1 MGIIG
6 SKTQVDYYNDTYHI
20 TDTFSNH
27 LEWKDTVKRLNRRR
41 YTSFLYEQVNVPE
54 RFGSQPYVI
63 YVIYDTETKDA
74 IQKEA
79 YDQPYVTICNCIFV
93 LCARTDF
100 HLRTEFSISQ
110 WNESPSIRSYF
121 SRLWKAPQSE
131 QLLWATRQTYVA
143 LGFIIAA
150 CAEESIPCISV
161 DAFHSESIASLLD
174 LPSHLVPTAILTIG
188 APD

>member
-79 YDQPYVTICNCIFV
+79 YDQPYVTICNCVRVPIFIFV
-93 LCARTDF
+93 LNFPFLNGMNRPLF
-100 HLRTEFSISQ
+100 VRIFPVYGKLHNQSNYYGLLVKPMWHLDLSLPHAQKNRF
-110 WNESPSIRSYF
+110 RVF
-121 SRLWKAPQSE
+121 QS
-131 QLLWATRQTYVA
+131 TH
-143 LGFIIAA
+143 FIVN
-150 CAEESIPCISV
+150 P
-161 DAFHSESIASLLD
+161 SLLYSIF
-174 LPSHLVPTAILTIG
+174 LLI
-188 APD
+188 

>member
-1 MGIIG
+1 MGIIR
-6 SKTQVDYYNDTYHI
+6 SKPQVDYYTESYHI

-27 LEWKDTVKRLNRRR
+27 LEWKDTVKMLNHRH
-41 YTSFLYEQVNVPE
+41 YSSFLYEQVNVPE

-63 YVIYDTETKDA
+63 YVIYDKETKDN

-79 YDQPYVTICNCIFV
+79 YDQPYITICNCIFV

-100 HLRTEFSISQ
+100 NLRTEFSIPQ
-110 WNESPSIRSYF
+110 LNETPSIRSYF
-121 SRLWKAPQSE
+121 SRLWESPQSE
-131 QLLWATRQTYVA
+131 QLIWSTRQTYVA

-150 CAEESIPCISV
+150 CAEESIPCVSV
-161 DAFHSESIASLLD
+161 DAFHSEAVASLLD
-174 LPSHLVPTAILTIG
+174 LPPYLVPTALLTIG

>member
-1 MGIIG
+1 MGINR
-6 SKTQVDYYNDTYHI
+6 SKPQVDYYADSYHI

-27 LEWKDTVKRLNRRR
+27 LEWKDTVKRLNRRHHS
-41 YTSFLYEQVNVPE
+41 SFLYERVNVPE

-63 YVIYDTETKDA
+63 YVIYDTETKNN

-79 YDQPYVTICNCIFV
+79 YNQPCVTICNCIFV

-100 HLRTEFSISQ
+100 NLHTDFSIPQ
-110 WNESPSIRSYF
+110 YEQPSSYF
-121 SRLWKAPQSE
+121 SRLWDSPKPD
-131 QLLWATRQTYVA
+131 QLLWSTRQTYVA

-161 DAFHSESIASLLD
+161 DTFHSESIASLLD
-174 LPSHLVPTAILTIG
+174 LPSHLVPTALLAIG

>member
-1 MGIIG
+1 MGINR
-6 SKTQVDYYNDTYHI
+6 SKPQVDYYTDSYHI

-27 LEWKDTVKRLNRRR
+27 LEWKDTVRRLNHRH
-41 YTSFLYEQVNVPE
+41 YSSFLYERVNVPE

-63 YVIYDTETKDA
+63 YVIYDTETKNS

-79 YDQPYVTICNCIFV
+79 YDQPYITICNCIFV
-93 LCARTDF
+93 LCARTNF
-100 HLRTEFSISQ
+100 NLRTEFSIPQ
-110 WNESPSIRSYF
+110 YEQPSSYF
-121 SRLWKAPQSE
+121 SHLWDSPKPD
-131 QLLWATRQTYVA
+131 QLLWSTRQTYVA

-150 CAEESIPCISV
+150 CAEESIPCVSV

-174 LPSHLVPTAILTIG
+174 LPSHLVPTALLTVG

>member
-6 SKTQVDYYNDTYHI
+6 SKPQVDYYSDTYHI

-27 LEWKDTVKRLNRRR
+27 LEWKDTVKRLNHRRFS
-41 YTSFLYEQVNVPE
+41 SFLYEQVNVPE

-63 YVIYDTETKDA
+63 YVIYDNETKNN

-79 YDQPYVTICNCIFV
+79 YDQPYITICNFIIV

-100 HLRTEFSISQ
+100 NLRTDFSITH
-110 WNESPSIRSYF
+110 WNESPPVRSYF
-121 SRLWKAPQSE
+121 SRLWNSPHSE
-131 QLLWATRQTYVA
+131 QLIWATRQTYIA

-150 CAEESIPCISV
+150 CAEESIPCISI

-174 LPSHLVPTAILTIG
+174 LPSHLVPTALLSVG